1 MLTNFESLSHIQVIK
16 HAVDNEKLVTEYET
30 MTTNLRDWIVDRT
43 LKLEERTFGNSLLT
57 VQQQLMEFNLFRTQ
71 EKPPKYVVTIYF
83 QINFFLYRTITEE
96 TWTYKYRLINYQIS
110 ERFKISKKPLIR
122 MSCLYKLFWSFI
134 KI

>member
-43 LKLEERTFGNSLLT
+43 SKLEERTFGNSLLT

-71 EKPPKYVVTIYF
+71 EKPPKYAF
-83 QINFFLYRTITEE
+83 
-96 TWTYKYRLINYQIS
+96 YKNSLHL
-110 ERFKISKKPLIR
+110 EF
-122 MSCLYKLFWSFI
+122 
-134 KI
+134 

>member
-1 MLTNFESLSHIQVIK
+1 MIVSFQVIK

-43 LKLEERTFGNSLLT
+43 SKLEERTFGNSLLT

-83 QINFFLYRTITEE
+83 QTNVF
-96 TWTYKYRLINYQIS
+96 
-110 ERFKISKKPLIR
+110 
-122 MSCLYKLFWSFI
+122 
-134 KI
+134 